1 MVRTSCKIQKNFFL
15 YDQII
20 KLQRIILIDDKKIS
34 PKSIYIF
41 LIKLKNLLIRKDQKY
56 FFQIEKFSKLIKVA
70 NRNFILLNNYI
81 FEFNNFIKKKINLKI
96 LKN

>member
-1 MVRTSCKIQKNFFL
+1 MI
-15 YDQII
+15 
-20 KLQRIILIDDKKIS
+20 KKIS

-81 FEFNNFIKKKINLKI
+81 FEFNNFIKKKINLKNI
-96 LKN
+96 KKLIFVVHSKDKNFLSIN